1 MASHRRHRRSLSAY
15 MDGELKASQVRR
27 LEGHLA
33 ECGECHLEL
42 QNLEKLRGVLR
53 QGLQDVRPE
62 VAPFLWP
69 GVRARI
75 EGGRPDGL
83 VKTWLRQIW
92 EAGWERPRLSIAG
105 AALSAILLFSGGYLL
120 WDGSVGGPPGQTI
133 SLGPGQT
140 GVVVEAVEPEPGYR
154 AMVLT
159 TSGRGLKVIWVVAQG
174 ET

>member
-1 MASHRRHRRSLSAY
+1 MTSHRRHRHSLSAY

-33 ECGECHLEL
+33 ECGECRLEL

-92 EAGWERPRLSIAG
+92 EVAWERPRLSFAG
-105 AALSAILLFSGGYLL
+105 AAVAGCLLLSAGYLL
-120 WDGSVGGPPGQTI
+120 WEGPVGKSPGPTVSLESGQAE
-133 SLGPGQT
+133 
-140 GVVVEAVEPEPGYR
+140 VVVEAVDPEPGYR

>member
-1 MASHRRHRRSLSAY
+1 MTSHRRHQRSLSAY
-15 MDGELKASQVRR
+15 MDGELQTSEIQQ
-27 LEGHLA
+27 LEAHLA
-33 ECGECHLEL
+33 ECNECRLTLENFQEMKGLLQQEL
-42 QNLEKLRGVLR
+42 QDSG
-53 QGLQDVRPE
+53 PE

-92 EAGWERPRLSIAG
+92 EVAWERPRLSFAG
-105 AALSAILLFSGGYLL
+105 AAVAGCLLLSAGYLL
-120 WDGSVGGPPGQTI
+120 WEGPVGKSPGPTVSLESGQAE
-133 SLGPGQT
+133 
-140 GVVVEAVEPEPGYR
+140 VVVEAVDPEPGYR

>member
-1 MASHRRHRRSLSAY
+1 MTSHRRHQRSLSAY
-15 MDGELKASQVRR
+15 VDGELQTSEIQQ
-27 LEGHLA
+27 LEAHLA
-33 ECGECHLEL
+33 ECNECRLTLENFQEMKGLLRQEL
-42 QNLEKLRGVLR
+42 QVSG
-53 QGLQDVRPE
+53 PE

-105 AALSAILLFSGGYLL
+105 AALSAILFFSGGYLL